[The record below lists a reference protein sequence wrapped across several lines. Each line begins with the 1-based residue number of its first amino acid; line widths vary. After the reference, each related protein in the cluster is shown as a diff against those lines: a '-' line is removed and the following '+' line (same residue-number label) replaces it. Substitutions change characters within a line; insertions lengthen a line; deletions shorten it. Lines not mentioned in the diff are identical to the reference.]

1 MYYIEN
7 KLTTTTK
14 LYESIDAMMLEL
26 NSILSNLYDE
36 HNSLISIECI
46 NKTIIYKINKTV
58 LISNLMPIELKYF
71 PYLVLHKN
79 IISQHLIQNQMTPEF
94 LLNIFTSKKCII
106 NPYNVLINIFNI
118 NEELIY
124 QTFILFLNKTIFNNH
139 KTNSLNLSDVFKN
152 FFINDNNIDH
162 IKYNRLFTY
171 YLSAKKIYP
180 FMIKY
185 EPYVSNIDV

>member
-124 QTFILFLNKTIFNNH
+124 QTL
-139 KTNSLNLSDVFKN
+139 
-152 FFINDNNIDH
+152 
-162 IKYNRLFTY
+162 Y
-171 YLSAKKIYP
+171 YS
-180 FMIKY
+180 
-185 EPYVSNIDV
+185 